1 MRIGTGDG
9 ADRHGSQYKNRKQN
23 DKNQG
28 GKIQLH
34 IYDFMF
40 QMAGILQLR
49 LGYVLFNHCAKV
61 NKSLCS
67 ALNDDP
73 AQALIIDELYLIS
86 EQNSFYL

>member
-1 MRIGTGDG
+1 
-9 ADRHGSQYKNRKQN
+9 
-23 DKNQG
+23 
-28 GKIQLH
+28 
-34 IYDFMF
+34 MF